1 MKRSLAVGITTV
13 ALALA
18 STACG
23 SGGSTTATS
32 PSGAGS
38 SGSALQLPDLHGQN
52 LQVAAVWTG
61 SEQQN
66 FLQVL
71 QQFDKLTGAHTT
83 FVPTGD
89 NVSTFLGTKI
99 QGGAAPDVAFLP
111 QVGVLAQ
118 FAKAGWLKPVGPAV
132 DGALSRNF
140 SAGWKNLGAV
150 DGKQYGVYF
159 KAANKSTV
167 WYNTK
172 AFQQAGISTPP
183 STWSDFLK
191 DAQTLS
197 DAGVP
202 PVSVGGAD
210 GWTLTDWFENVYLS
224 QAGPD
229 LYDKLTKHQIPW
241 TDPSVTKALTT
252 LGQLFGQPNLLAG
265 GSQGALQ
272 TDFPTSVD
280 QTFADPAKA
289 ALVYEGDFVAT
300 NIAKETKAKVGT
312 DAQFFPFPAA
322 DGGRPPVVS
331 GGDVAVAL
339 KDGPGAQAL
348 LQYLASPE
356 AAKVA
361 ARLGGFISPNK
372 ALDLSAYPNDIERGI
387 AKSLIQSGDSFRFDM
402 SDQAPAAFGGT
413 KGQGEWKDLQD
424 FLTNPSNV
432 AGAQQKLEADAAKA
446 YGNAG

>member
-1 MKRSLAVGITTV
+1 MKFRAAVATTTV
-13 ALALA
+13 AALA
-18 STACG
+18 ALCTACG
-23 SGGSTTATS
+23 SSGGAAPTAAA
-32 PSGAGS
+32 PSS
-38 SGSALQLPDLHGQN
+38 SLNLPDLHGQN

-61 SEQQN
+61 PEQQN
-66 FLQVL
+66 FLKVL
-71 QQFDKLTGAHTT
+71 EQFDKLTGAHTT

-132 DGALSRNF
+132 DAALTSNY
-140 SAGWKNLGAV
+140 SAGWKSLGSYG
-150 DGKQYGVYF
+150 GKQYGVYF

-172 AFQQAGISTPP
+172 VLGQAGVTAPP
-183 STWSDFLK
+183 ATWADFVK
-191 DAQTLS
+191 AAQTVS
-197 DAGVP
+197 DSGVS
-202 PVSVGGAD
+202 PVSVGGGD

-224 QAGPD
+224 QAGPE

-241 TDPSVTKALTT
+241 TDPSVANALTT
-252 LGQLFGQPNLLAG
+252 LGQLFGRPELLAG
-265 GSQGALQ
+265 GTNGALQ
-272 TDFPTSVD
+272 TDYPTSVD

-289 ALVYEGDFVAT
+289 GLVYEGDFVAT
-300 NIAKETKAKVGT
+300 NITTETKAKVGT
-312 DAQFFPFPAA
+312 DAKFFPFPAV
-322 DGGRPPVVS
+322 GSGRSPVVG
-331 GGDVAVAL
+331 GGDAAVAL

-348 LQYLASPE
+348 LQYLASPD
-356 AAKVA
+356 AARVE

-372 ALDLSAYPNDIERGI
+372 ALDPAAYPNDTTRGI
-387 AKSLIQSGDSFRFDM
+387 AEALIKSGDSFRFDM

-424 FLTNPSNV
+424 FLAHPSDV
-432 AGAQQKLEADAAKA
+432 AGAQQKLEADATKA